1 MKGRGLKG
9 VRLFVSDKCLGLVE
23 SLPEFYP
30 EAKWQ
35 RCVVHWY
42 RNVFSAARAVA
53 GGARRQL
60 FRWNGTFLREAAA
73 MLKAVHAQEDK
84 AAARQKAA
92 QVVEKL
98 RERRLERA
106 AKLVGEGVEETLSYM
121 DFPEEH
127 WIKLRTNN
135 PLERI
140 MKEIRRRTRS
150 WGSVPLHG

>member
-1 MKGRGLKG
+1 
-9 VRLFVSDKCLGLVE
+9 
-23 SLPEFYP
+23 
-30 EAKWQ
+30 
-35 RCVVHWY
+35 
-42 RNVFSAARAVA
+42 
-53 GGARRQL
+53 
-60 FRWNGTFLREAAA
+60 
-73 MLKAVHAQEDK
+73 MLKAIHAQEDK

-106 AKLVGEGVEETLSYM
+106 ARLVGEGVEETLSYM

-140 MKEIRRRTRS
+140 MKEIRRRTRVVGERPAPRIVPPPMLRTRRFS
-150 WGSVPLHG
+150 ERCEAQSGRLGVARLRHIAGTKWGTKKYMDMERLREKEEESAA